1 MDARSQQ
8 IRASAMSFS
17 LLVGAFRFLG
27 WLNGGAALVLTGFSL
42 GIVGGDIAAPDLQLP
57 LELLLAGLLASC
69 VGALFAYLAQV
80 SLLRQ
85 GYSGHLTRAHWPA
98 QLLAMLCY
106 LLSALAFCAACWLA
120 AGQVLADPPQMTA
133 YVGRY
138 F

>member
-8 IRASAMSFS
+8 IRGSALSFS
-17 LLVGAFRFLG
+17 LFVGAFRFLG
-27 WLNGGAALVLTGFSL
+27 WLNGGAALALTGFSL
-42 GIVGGDIAAPDLQLP
+42 GIVGGDIAAPDLQWP
-57 LELLLAGLLASC
+57 VELLLGGLLASC

-98 QLLAMLCY
+98 QWLAVLCY

-120 AGQVLADPPQMTA
+120 AGQAVTDSSQMTA
-133 YVGRY
+133 YASR
-138 F
+138 

>member
-8 IRASAMSFS
+8 IRASAVSFS

-57 LELLLAGLLASC
+57 VELLLAGLLASC
-69 VGALFAYLAQV
+69 LGVLFAYLAQV

-85 GYSGHLTRAHWPA
+85 GYNGHLTRAHWPA
-98 QLLAMLCY
+98 QILAVLCY
-106 LLSALAFCAACWLA
+106 LAGALAFCAACWLA
-120 AGQVLADPPQMTA
+120 AAQAVTDAPQMTA
-133 YVGRY
+133 YASR
-138 F
+138 

>member
-8 IRASAMSFS
+8 IRASAVSFS

-57 LELLLAGLLASC
+57 VELLLAGLLASC
-69 VGALFAYLAQV
+69 LGVLFAYLAQV

-98 QLLAMLCY
+98 QILAVLCY
-106 LLSALAFCAACWLA
+106 LAGALAFCAACWLA
-120 AGQVLADPPQMTA
+120 AAQAVTDAPQMTA
-133 YVGRY
+133 YASR
-138 F
+138 